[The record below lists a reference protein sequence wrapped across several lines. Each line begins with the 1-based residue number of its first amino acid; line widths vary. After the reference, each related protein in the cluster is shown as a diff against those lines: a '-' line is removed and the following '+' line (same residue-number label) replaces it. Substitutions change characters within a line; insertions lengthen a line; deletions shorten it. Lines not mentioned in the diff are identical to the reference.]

1 MSAPDRVDR
10 IALPAAILAARA
22 AGDVLRHGFGQPLG
36 RVETK
41 AHRHD
46 PVTVFD
52 READRVI
59 ADVLLDALPEV
70 ALLSEERAP
79 HAADAE
85 LTWVVDP
92 LDGTNNFVRG
102 LPDFAVSIGLVD
114 ADGPR
119 VACVFDPMREELFTA
134 VRGEGARL
142 NDRPLHVSAQASLD
156 GASLGIGLSNETA
169 RRLTTLA
176 KLPALAPHARALRI
190 VGSAALDL
198 AYVAAGRFDA
208 TWYLSLHAWDIAAGR
223 LLVTEAGGRVTDLR
237 GGPVRRPEADGVL
250 ATNGALHAAL
260 LVALPSSPAP

>member
-10 IALPAAILAARA
+10 IALPAAIRAARA
-22 AGDVLRHGFGQPLG
+22 AGDVLRRGFERPLG

-46 PVTVFD
+46 PVTIFD

-59 ADVLLDALPEV
+59 ADVLLDALPE
-70 ALLSEERAP
+70 AGLLSEERAP
-79 HAADAE
+79 HAADAP
-85 LTWVVDP
+85 LMWVVDP

-102 LPDFAVSIGLVD
+102 VPDFAVSIGLVD

-119 VACVFDPMREELFTA
+119 IACVFDPMREELFTA
-134 VRGEGARL
+134 VRGEGARC
-142 NDRPLHVSAQASLD
+142 NERPLHVSTQASLD
-156 GASLGIGLSNETA
+156 GASLGVGLSTETA
-169 RRLTTLA
+169 RRLATMA
-176 KLPALAPHARALRI
+176 QLPALAPHVRALRI

-223 LLVTEAGGRVTDLR
+223 LLVTEAGGRVTGLR
-237 GGPVRRPEADGVL
+237 GGPLGRPDEDGVL

-260 LVALPSSPAP
+260 LVALPSPPAP